1 MAEELAPLD
10 ETLSPTDDGFHAHAL
25 GGSVF
30 SGSDVEAPELGSLN
44 ASRGR
49 AAERSSRGGGAGGA
63 KRFGRGGMVMAVLMR
78 LLAINKR
85 ILIPVALASLASML
99 MGYDIGVT
107 SGAVL
112 IVQRTYHLSIADKE
126 LFIGSFSFAAA
137 ISALLSGIG
146 MTVGPLYC
154 VELAPADSRG
164 SLSALSE
171 LLSSLGL
178 LLGYLISFLLSP
190 SPKEL
195 LRPNEAVKQMLMLA
209 VGAAFYQQVRCSL
222 HTPTHPSPPAASSAA
237 DAAKSGGEADAHAGC
252 GRCGGF
258 TSRYAATGVPTML
271 YYTPEHFA
279 TMGLTSS
286 AAILSDSLYPSPGAF
301 IHQATGVPTMLYPRA
316 GPHRGPHLISP
327 PLLLPQASPPCS
339 TTHLSSLPQ
348 WDSPPLPPSS
358 LPALPF
364 FEDILLFPPFHTPT
378 NHHQATGVPTMLYYT
393 PELFATMGL
402 TSSAAILSASL
413 AVALARTLA
422 SLVPVSILD
431 EIGRR
436 TMLLISTAGGQ
447 PLAVALARTL
457 ASLVPIAL
465 LDEIGRRTLLLIST
479 AGELHTP
486 ALAASLAVA
495 LARTLASL
503 VSVSLLDEIGRR
515 TLLLISTAAQAIV
528 LHTMNLGG
536 EFDISSENPSSSSPL
551 TPLVSRPFQSNA
563 AALSVIAAANL
574 TVFFAIGL
582 SPISTLLPPEI
593 FPLRLRAQGT
603 GLAVAV
609 SRLVAAAL
617 SSSFLSLVDAT
628 SPGFPFFVFA
638 VLSAAAVPFLH
649 SCMRETRGVKLEG
662 ASALFEPS
670 LGGGVGTGGGMW
682 GGGGVGGA
690 AGAGEQG
697 AVMDGHGRAIGRRA
711 RNVGGGDRAS
721 TS

>member
-1 MAEELAPLD
+1 MAGYAGI
-10 ETLSPTDDGFHAHAL
+10 PTVA
-25 GGSVF
+25 
-30 SGSDVEAPELGSLN
+30 
-44 ASRGR
+44 
-49 AAERSSRGGGAGGA
+49 GAGGEGEGGCGGA
-63 KRFGRGGMVMAVLMR
+63 QFWKGPTGGGLSGGGLSGGGGGMGLRKGGMLGGGKGRGV
-78 LLAINKR
+78 
-85 ILIPVALASLASML
+85 
-99 MGYDIGVT
+99 GV
-107 SGAVL
+107 GVW
-112 IVQRTYHLSIADKE
+112 RE
-126 LFIGSFSFAAA
+126 L
-137 ISALLSGIG
+137 
-146 MTVGPLYC
+146 V
-154 VELAPADSRG
+154 
-164 SLSALSE
+164 
-171 LLSSLGL
+171 
-178 LLGYLISFLLSP
+178 
-190 SPKEL
+190 
-195 LRPNEAVKQMLMLA
+195 RPNEAVKQMLMLA
-209 VGAAFYQQVRCSL
+209 VGAAFYQ
-222 HTPTHPSPPAASSAA
+222 
-237 DAAKSGGEADAHAGC
+237 
-252 GRCGGF
+252 
-258 TSRYAATGVPTML
+258 
-271 YYTPEHFA
+271 
-279 TMGLTSS
+279 
-286 AAILSDSLYPSPGAF
+286 
-301 IHQATGVPTMLYPRA
+301 
-316 GPHRGPHLISP
+316 
-327 PLLLPQASPPCS
+327 
-339 TTHLSSLPQ
+339 
-348 WDSPPLPPSS
+348 
-358 LPALPF
+358 
-364 FEDILLFPPFHTPT
+364 
-378 NHHQATGVPTMLYYT
+378 QATGVPTMLYYT

-413 AVALARTLA
+413 AVALAC
-422 SLVPVSILD
+422 
-431 EIGRR
+431 
-436 TMLLISTAGGQ
+436 
-447 PLAVALARTL
+447 TL

-479 AGELHTP
+479 AGMTI
-486 ALAASLAVA
+486 ALL
-495 LARTLASL
+495 
-503 VSVSLLDEIGRR
+503 
-515 TLLLISTAAQAIV
+515 AQAIV

-649 SCMRETRGVKLEG
+649 SCMRETRGAKLEG

>member
-30 SGSDVEAPELGSLN
+30 SGSDAEAPELGSLN
-44 ASRGR
+44 VSRGR

-63 KRFGRGGMVMAVLMR
+63 KRFGRGGMVMAVIMR

-137 ISALLSGIG
+137 ISALLSGPLADSFGRRPLLLLSSLLSSIG
-146 MTVGPLYC
+146 FLTMALSHTFPTLLFTRILTGFGVGIGLTVGPLYC

-195 LRPNEAVKQMLMLA
+195 VHPNEAVKQMLMLA
-209 VGAAFYQQVRCSL
+209 VGAAFYQ
-222 HTPTHPSPPAASSAA
+222 
-237 DAAKSGGEADAHAGC
+237 
-252 GRCGGF
+252 
-258 TSRYAATGVPTML
+258 
-271 YYTPEHFA
+271 
-279 TMGLTSS
+279 
-286 AAILSDSLYPSPGAF
+286 
-301 IHQATGVPTMLYPRA
+301 
-316 GPHRGPHLISP
+316 
-327 PLLLPQASPPCS
+327 
-339 TTHLSSLPQ
+339 
-348 WDSPPLPPSS
+348 
-358 LPALPF
+358 
-364 FEDILLFPPFHTPT
+364 
-378 NHHQATGVPTMLYYT
+378 QATGVPTMLYYT

-422 SLVPVSILD
+422 SLVPLSI
-431 EIGRR
+431 
-436 TMLLISTAGGQ
+436 
-447 PLAVALARTL
+447 
-457 ASLVPIAL
+457 

-479 AGELHTP
+479 AGMTI
-486 ALAASLAVA
+486 ALL
-495 LARTLASL
+495 
-503 VSVSLLDEIGRR
+503 
-515 TLLLISTAAQAIV
+515 AQAIV

-670 LGGGVGTGGGMW
+670 LGGGVGRGGGVW

-690 AGAGEQG
+690 AGAGEEG

>member
-1 MAEELAPLD
+1 
-10 ETLSPTDDGFHAHAL
+10 
-25 GGSVF
+25 
-30 SGSDVEAPELGSLN
+30 
-44 ASRGR
+44 
-49 AAERSSRGGGAGGA
+49 
-63 KRFGRGGMVMAVLMR
+63 MR

-137 ISALLSGIG
+137 ISALLSGPLADFFGRRPLLLLSSLLSSLGFLTMALSHTFPTLLFTRILTGFGVGIG

-190 SPKEL
+190 SPNRYDALSTPPPPL
-195 LRPNEAVKQMLMLA
+195 LLHPLLMRPNEAVEQMLKVA
-209 VGAAFYQQVRCSL
+209 VGAAYYQQ
-222 HTPTHPSPPAASSAA
+222 
-237 DAAKSGGEADAHAGC
+237 
-252 GRCGGF
+252 
-258 TSRYAATGVPTML
+258 ATGVPTML

-316 GPHRGPHLISP
+316 
-327 PLLLPQASPPCS
+327 
-339 TTHLSSLPQ
+339 
-348 WDSPPLPPSS
+348 
-358 LPALPF
+358 
-364 FEDILLFPPFHTPT
+364 
-378 NHHQATGVPTMLYYT
+378 GVPTMLYYT

-436 TMLLISTAGGQ
+436 TMLLISTAGM
-447 PLAVALARTL
+447 T
-457 ASLVPIAL
+457 IAL
-465 LDEIGRRTLLLIST
+465 L
-479 AGELHTP
+479 
-486 ALAASLAVA
+486 
-495 LARTLASL
+495 
-503 VSVSLLDEIGRR
+503 
-515 TLLLISTAAQAIV
+515 AQAIV